1 MTDFDAIKTKF
12 RPGALNIDQ
21 FYVTLQLANG
31 KTMET
36 SFIGP
41 EGSARRWQ
49 HAFGSAEAALNS
61 ELRESLFKSIICL
74 LRRTACDKQNYLV
87 AGGIESWWQLA
98 EQFRIFL
105 GEDAALRS
113 DMPCDSRKGII
124 MTKVTVSNIQW
135 DIDVNDALE
144 RLDEM
149 TDEKAAETLN
159 MRTEEY
165 RKLSEDARHD
175 CAWDLWR
182 HTPAAL
188 YAFMG
193 LPDSVDVPEELLKIN
208 DRQLRDDA
216 ISDWLSDEYGFCHS
230 GFTLSDDEPEDKP
243 KDGPALG

>member
-1 MTDFDAIKTKF
+1 MMDFDAIKTKF

-49 HAFGSAEAALNS
+49 QAFGSAEAALNS
-61 ELRESLFKSIICL
+61 ELRESLFEGISCL
-74 LRRTACDKQNYLV
+74 LRRTACDRQDYLA

-98 EQFRIFL
+98 EQLRMFL
-105 GEDAALRS
+105 GGDAASGS
-113 DMPCDSRKGII
+113 DMPQTVCDSRKGII
-124 MTKVTVSNIQW
+124 MAKVTVSNIQW
-135 DIDVNDALE
+135 DIDFNDALE

-159 MRTEEY
+159 VRTEEY
-165 RKLSEDARHD
+165 RKLSEDERHD
-175 CAWDLWR
+175 CAWDLWQ

-188 YAFMG
+188 HAFMG
-193 LPDSVDVPEELLKIN
+193 LPDSVDVPEELLKTN
-208 DRQLRDDA
+208 DRQSRDDA
-216 ISDWLSDEYGFCHS
+216 ISDWLSDEYGFCHN
-230 GFTLSDDEPEDKP
+230 GFTLSDDEPED
-243 KDGPALG
+243 GPAPG